1 LTDLVVGVDVG
12 ATSTRALAA
21 GVDGTFVGR
30 GTSGGGNPNSHPPDL
45 AAKRVAEAVHSALD
59 GADPGRVAGCL
70 LGVAGRS
77 KFTDPAVLEVFHAA
91 LRQIGL
97 TCPITVRSDAE
108 VAFAS
113 ATDSPDGTAL
123 IGGTGSVAIRIVG
136 RRETVQYGGWGWL
149 LGDEGSA
156 FWLGREAIR
165 ATLRQLV
172 SAEPLGPMATAVLAE
187 ALGDQA
193 SADPHQAMQQ
203 LLTSANAEPPIRL
216 ARYGT
221 MVSEQVTAD
230 PVAADIVRRAAEL
243 LAEHAYAARKPGERT
258 PIVLAGSVIG
268 PTSPVGIAL
277 RADLAGETEV
287 LSAADGM
294 AGATWLAAL
303 EVAGPNAPRPHIPA

>member
-1 LTDLVVGVDVG
+1 MTDLVVGVDTG

-21 GVDGTFVGR
+21 GVDGRFVGR
-30 GTSGGGNPNSHPPDL
+30 GASGGGNPNSHPPEV
-45 AAKRVAEAVHSALD
+45 AAGRVAEAIHSALA
-59 GADPGRVAGCL
+59 GADPASVTACL

-91 LRQIGL
+91 LHRIGL
-97 TCPITVRSDAE
+97 TCPITIRSDAE

-123 IGGTGSVAIRIVG
+123 IGGTGSVAVRIVNH
-136 RRETVQYGGWGWL
+136 RETLQYGGWGWL

-172 SAEPLGPMATAVLAE
+172 SGEPLGTLAAAVLTE
-187 ALGDQA
+187 ALGDP
-193 SADPHQAMQQ
+193 SAADRHQAMQ
-203 LLTSANAEPPIRL
+203 LLITSANAEPPIRL

-221 MVSEQVTAD
+221 MVSAQVAAD

-243 LAEHAYAARKPGERT
+243 LAEHAFAARTPGERT
-258 PIVLAGSVIG
+258 PIVLTGSVIG

-277 RADLAGETEV
+277 RADLAGKAEV
-287 LSAADGM
+287 LSAADGV
-294 AGATWLAAL
+294 AGAAWLAAL
-303 EVAGPNAPRPHIPA
+303 EVAGPTAPRPQIP

>member
-1 LTDLVVGVDVG
+1 MTDLVVGVDTG

-30 GTSGGGNPNSHPPDL
+30 GTSEGGNPNSHPPDV
-45 AAKRVAEAVHSALD
+45 AAKRVAAAILSSLD
-59 GADPGRVAGCL
+59 GADPARVGACL

-91 LRQIGL
+91 LRQVGL
-97 TCPITVRSDAE
+97 TCPITIRSDAE

-123 IGGTGSVAIRIVG
+123 IGGTGSVAVRIVNH
-136 RRETVQYGGWGWL
+136 RETLQYGGWGWL

-172 SAEPLGPMATAVLAE
+172 SGEPLGTLATAVLTE
-187 ALGDQA
+187 ALGGPGPDRNRA
-193 SADPHQAMQQ
+193 FQQ
-203 LLTSANAEPPIRL
+203 LITSANAEPPIRL
-216 ARYGT
+216 ARYAT
-221 MVSEQVTAD
+221 MVSDCVTAD

-243 LAEHAYAARKPGERT
+243 LAQLAFGARTPGERT
-258 PIVLAGSVIG
+258 PVVLTGSVIG

-277 RADLAGETEV
+277 RADLAGEAEV
-287 LSAADGM
+287 LSAADAV
-294 AGATWLAAL
+294 AGATWLAAMEL
-303 EVAGPNAPRPHIPA
+303 AGPNAPRPQVP

>member
-1 LTDLVVGVDVG
+1 MTDLVVGVDTG

-21 GVDGTFVGR
+21 AVDGAFVGR
-30 GTSGGGNPNSHPPDL
+30 GASGGGNPNSHPPDL
-45 AAKRVAEAVHSALD
+45 AAKRVAEAILSALD
-59 GADPGRVAGCL
+59 GADPARVAACL

-77 KFTDPAVLEVFHAA
+77 KFTDPAVLEVFHTA

-97 TCPITVRSDAE
+97 TCPITIRSDAE

-123 IGGTGSVAIRIVG
+123 IGGTGSVAVRIVG
-136 RRETVQYGGWGWL
+136 HRETLQYGGWGWL

-172 SAEPLGPMATAVLAE
+172 STEPLGTLAAAVLTE
-187 ALGDQA
+187 ALGDP
-193 SADPHQAMQQ
+193 SPADRNQAMQR
-203 LLTSANAEPPIRL
+203 LITSANAEPPIRL

-221 MVSEQVTAD
+221 MVSAQVAAD
-230 PVAADIVRRAAEL
+230 PVASDIVRRAAEL
-243 LAEHAYAARKPGERT
+243 LAEQAFAARTPGERT
-258 PIVLAGSVIG
+258 PIVLTGSVIG

-277 RADLAGETEV
+277 RADLAGEAEV
-287 LSAADGM
+287 LSAADGV

-303 EVAGPNAPRPHIPA
+303 EVAGPNAPRPALA